1 MNGHVFTLSSPL
13 VLSAFISGCISA
25 SNPID
30 FRMAPADRPH
40 AILRLDNRMDA
51 ESFFKS
57 ALYVNIWIDG
67 SQPSTRHWLPYGVTE
82 LRLEPGLHEIIHR
95 GVTPAGLGAD
105 PSVAWGP
112 FANAY
117 HATDPL
123 VMDTTLEAGK
133 TYTIRFHYVA
143 VSWLKAGY
151 RAEYEGWPTPEVS
164 GWSRT
169 HPIRSHLRGP
179 DPFWLGSFGLRL
191 AARSA
196 AGPADYVAVIASEPA
211 YTVFHA
217 FPASKRA
224 EVEATYATAKDV
236 RIYDWGAFERD
247 APRLVKARVL
257 RDEYPNAQV
266 SDGILALLRQYPGNP
281 FGVTW
286 NGGVA
291 ITAND
296 YDHAEWGYETY
307 RQSPAEYDRLR
318 PLDPREDPIDPRGH
332 FRPLLAW

>member
-1 MNGHVFTLSSPL
+1 MNGRIFPVTRPL
-13 VLSAFISGCISA
+13 LLSALISGCISA
-25 SNPID
+25 SNSID

-95 GVTPAGLGAD
+95 GVTPTGLGAN
-105 PSVAWGP
+105 PSVARGP
-112 FANAY
+112 LANAY

-123 VMDTTLEAGK
+123 VMDTTLEAGT

-143 VSWLKAGY
+143 VSWLKPGY
-151 RAEYEGWPTPEVS
+151 RAEYEGWPTSETS

-179 DPFWLGSFGLRL
+179 DPFWLGPFGLRL

-217 FPASKRA
+217 FPASRRA
-224 EVEATYATAKDV
+224 EVEAAYANAKDV
-236 RIYDWGAFERD
+236 RIYDWSVFERD

-266 SDGILALLRQYPGNP
+266 SDGIPALLRKYPSNP

-307 RQSPAEYDRLR
+307 RRSPEEYHRSR
-318 PLDPREDPIDPRGH
+318 PLDQREDPIDPRGH
-332 FRPLLAW
+332 FGPLLAW